1 MNRRWK
7 APNRV
12 IHPVNFAVKK
22 LIRQFSKERELVLYC
37 DLHGHSRRKNMFMYG
52 NNISGSY
59 FEFGCHKARTFRFA
73 LRESIIKNMNMDF
86 YAFDS
91 FQGLPDHKNN
101 EKQNA
106 MYLKG
111 SLNTK
116 ISDFKKLTESYKMYR
131 KISII
136 KGFYKDT
143 LTSKLKQ
150 KFKMKKKITSFINI
164 DCDLQTSVSQSLNF
178 ALNFITNG
186 TVLYIDDYYTIFNGD
201 TRKGIPKIVNHIL
214 KKKKIHYEPWHLI
227 GAFGKSFLLY
237 K

>member
-1 MNRRWK
+1 
-7 APNRV
+7 
-12 IHPVNFAVKK
+12 
-22 LIRQFSKERELVLYC
+22 
-37 DLHGHSRRKNMFMYG
+37 MYG

-91 FQGLPDHKNN
+91 FQGLPDQKNN

-106 MYLKG
+106 RYLKG

-116 ISDFKKLTESYKMYR
+116 ISDFEKLTESYKMYR

-201 TRKGIPKIVNHIL
+201 TTDKYALGLSLVLREVPFSHAAEPLAPVVAYLIAVLNDVPVFCIIL
-214 KKKKIHYEPWHLI
+214 
-227 GAFGKSFLLY
+227 
-237 K
+237 